1 MIGEFAPDFR
11 MLAAVAGRSLPLEI
25 RRDDYRGRWLAL
37 VFYPRDFSFV
47 CPTELSAL
55 SVRIEEFRE
64 RRTEI
69 LGVSVDDVETHARW
83 LATPR
88 SEGGLLGLAYPL
100 AADPDGAVARAYG
113 VFLEKEGIA
122 ARGLFVIDPEG
133 IVQWYVVHNQNV
145 GRKSEEILRV
155 LDALQSGGLCAEG
168 WSAADPTI
176 DLLEALGPGRVLSH
190 FRIERA
196 IGKGGFAYV
205 FEATDLQLHRT
216 VALKVLRARDRQRT
230 AALLEEA
237 RLAASLNHPNVCTIH
252 SVDDTDG
259 LPVIVME
266 YVRGSTLADLLKA
279 GLPPRFDARAT
290 LRQIAEALVAAHDA
304 GIVHGD
310 LKPANAM
317 IGADDRVKILDF
329 GLARRTLD
337 HAEAVARIAGVN
349 EASSD
354 ADPLVS
360 DVTVDVPAEG
370 ARIVG
375 SPHYL
380 APELTYG
387 QAPTPASDVFALGL
401 IAYELERGQRLFQA
415 KTLPS
420 AVREIRGF
428 SPDEALKEIAEPLR
442 SFLRGCLQPNPASRF
457 DMREAL
463 ASLDAAS
470 AKNETVA

>member
-1 MIGEFAPDFR
+1 MIGELAPDFR
-11 MLAAVAGRSLPLEI
+11 MFAAVAGRSLPLEI
-25 RRDDYRGRWLAL
+25 RRDDYRGKWLAL

-55 SVRIEEFRE
+55 SVRVEDFRE
-64 RRTEI
+64 RNTEI
-69 LGVSVDDVETHARW
+69 LGVSVDDVQTHTRW

-88 SEGGLLGLAYPL
+88 NEGGLPGLAFPL
-100 AADPDGAVARAYG
+100 AADPDGTVARAYR
-113 VFLEKEGIA
+113 VFLEKEGVA
-122 ARGLFVIDPEG
+122 ARGLFLIDPEG

-155 LDALQSGGLCAEG
+155 LDAMQTGGLCAEG

-216 VALKVLRARDRQRT
+216 VALKVLRARDRQR
-230 AALLEEA
+230 AATLIEEA

-252 SVDDTDG
+252 AVDDSDG

-266 YVRGSTLADLLKA
+266 YVAGSTLADLLKT
-279 GLPPRFDARAT
+279 GLPVDFDTKSAI
-290 LRQIAEALVAAHDA
+290 RQIAEALVAAHDA

-310 LKPANAM
+310 LKPANVM
-317 IGADDRVKILDF
+317 IAEGDRVKILDF
-329 GLARRTLD
+329 GLARRTAEE
-337 HAEAVARIAGVN
+337 AEAVARLESGP
-349 EASSD
+349 ERFGS
-354 ADPLVS
+354 DPLVS

-375 SPHYL
+375 TPHYL

-387 QAPTPASDVFALGL
+387 RAPTPASDVFAFGL
-401 IAYELERGQRLFQA
+401 IAYEVVCGRRLFQA

-420 AVREIRGF
+420 AVREIRAF
-428 SPDEALKEIAEPLR
+428 SPDQALSEIAEPLR
-442 SFLRGCLQPNPASRF
+442 PFLRGCLQPDAGSRF
-457 DMREAL
+457 SVREAL
-463 ASLDAAS
+463 AALEVGSS
-470 AKNETVA
+470 ENETVA

>member
-1 MIGEFAPDFR
+1 MIGEPAPDFR
-11 MLAAVAGRSLPLEI
+11 LVAAVAGRSLPLRI
-25 RRDDYRGRWLAL
+25 RRDDYLGKWLAL

-55 SVRIEEFRE
+55 SVRIEDFRE

-83 LATPR
+83 LATPQ
-88 SEGGLLGLAYPL
+88 SEGGLPGLAFPL

-122 ARGLFVIDPEG
+122 ARGLFLIDPAG

-155 LDALQSGGLCAEG
+155 LDALQTGGLCAES

-196 IGKGGFAYV
+196 IGKGGFACV
-205 FEATDLQLHRT
+205 FEATDLQLRRT
-216 VALKVLRARDRQRT
+216 VALKVLRARDRQR
-230 AALLEEA
+230 AATLLEEA
-237 RLAASLNHPNVCTIH
+237 RLAAALNHPNVCTIH

-266 YVRGSTLADLLKA
+266 YVSGSTLADLLKA
-279 GLPPRFDARAT
+279 GLPPAFDALTAI
-290 LRQIAEALVAAHDA
+290 RQIADALAAAHDA

-310 LKPANAM
+310 LKPANVM
-317 IGADDRVKILDF
+317 IASDGRAKILDF
-329 GLARRTLD
+329 GLARRTID
-337 HAEAVARIAGVN
+337 EAEAIARLAGM
-349 EASSD
+349 AGAAGS
-354 ADPLVS
+354 DPLVS
-360 DVTVDVPAEG
+360 NVTVDAAAEG

-375 SPHYL
+375 TPHYL

-387 QAPTPASDVFALGL
+387 RLPTPASDVFALGL
-401 IAYELERGQRLFQA
+401 IAYELERRERLFHG
-415 KTLPS
+415 KTLPA
-420 AVREIRGF
+420 AVREIRAF
-428 SPDEALKEIAEPLR
+428 APDPALASIAEPFR
-442 SFLRGCLQPNPASRF
+442 SFLRGCLEPDPSSRF
-457 DMREAL
+457 RVRDAVAAL
-463 ASLDAAS
+463 DLVTATKAD
-470 AKNETVA
+470 VA

>member
-1 MIGEFAPDFR
+1 MIGELAPDFR
-11 MLAAVAGRSLPLEI
+11 MFAAVAGRSLPLEI

-55 SVRIEEFRE
+55 SVRIEDFRD

-88 SEGGLLGLAYPL
+88 SEGGLPGLAFPL
-100 AADPDGAVARAYG
+100 AADPDGAVARAYR

-122 ARGLFVIDPEG
+122 ARGLFLIDPEG
-133 IVQWYVVHNQNV
+133 VVQWYVVHNQNV

-155 LDALQSGGLCAEG
+155 LDALQTGGLCAEG

-190 FRIERA
+190 FRIERS

-216 VALKVLRARDRQRT
+216 VALKVLRARDRQR
-230 AALLEEA
+230 AATLLEEA

-252 SVDDTDG
+252 AVDDADG

-266 YVRGSTLADLLKA
+266 YVSGSTLADLLKD
-279 GLPPRFDARAT
+279 GLSPRFDA
-290 LRQIAEALVAAHDA
+290 LSVIRQIAEALAAAHDA

-310 LKPANAM
+310 LKPANVM
-317 IGADDRVKILDF
+317 IAEGDRAKILDF
-329 GLARRTLD
+329 GLARRTAED
-337 HAEAVARIAGVN
+337 AEAVARLAGMTGDGG
-349 EASSD
+349 S
-354 ADPLVS
+354 DPLVS
-360 DVTVDVPAEG
+360 DVTVDAPAEG

-375 SPHYL
+375 TPHYL

-387 QAPTPASDVFALGL
+387 VAPTTASDVFALGL
-401 IAYELERGQRLFQA
+401 IAYELERRERLFQA

-420 AVREIRGF
+420 AVREIRDF
-428 SPDEALKEIAEPLR
+428 APDEALAAVGEPFR
-442 SFLRGCLQPNPASRF
+442 SFLRGCLEPEGSSRF
-457 DMREAL
+457 TVREAL
-463 ASLDAAS
+463 AALDAVA
-470 AKNETVA
+470 AKNANVA